1 MKVAIAG
8 GTGFIG
14 RHLVRYYI
22 NQKTSVVVVA
32 RKKHKSDHPLVRYTT
47 WEELETSLLPLE
59 GVDAIVNLAGETI
72 NQRWTAEAKTRILQ
86 SRLEAVA
93 HVKSWI
99 ENMERKPVLVNA
111 SGVAIYGTSDTE
123 TFIEESEWKKDD
135 FLASVVDEWEMAAE
149 HIPDTRVVLL
159 RLGVVL
165 GKDGGA
171 FPKMIKPFKLGLG
184 GRIGT
189 GNQPLSWIHID
200 DLCRLIDFCIEHE
213 EIEGPV
219 NATSPVSVTNDA
231 FGRAV
236 AAKLKKPYRFPV
248 PAFMMKLLFG
258 EMSMLLL
265 QGQKVFPAV
274 AVKHDFH
281 YQYPLIEAALDDL
294 LADKK

>member
-1 MKVAIAG
+1 MG
-8 GTGFIG
+8 G
-14 RHLVRYYI
+14 
-22 NQKTSVVVVA
+22 A
-32 RKKHKSDHPLVRYTT
+32 RD
-47 WEELETSLLPLE
+47 ELAAPE

-72 NQRWTAEAKTRILQ
+72 NQRWTAEAKARILQ
-86 SRLEAVA
+86 SRLDSVA
-93 HVKSWI
+93 SVQSWI
-99 ENMERKPVLVNA
+99 ERMERKPVLINA
-111 SGVAIYGTSDTE
+111 SGVAIYGTSDSE

-171 FPKMIKPFKLGLG
+171 FPKMIAPFKFAWRR
-184 GRIGT
+184 RIGT
-189 GNQPLSWIHID
+189 GRQPLSWIHID

-219 NATSPVSVTNDA
+219 NATTPMAVTNDA

-236 AAKLKKPYRFPV
+236 SSKLKKPYLFPV
-248 PAFMMKLLFG
+248 PAFMMKMLFG

-265 QGQKVFPAV
+265 QGQKVFPSV
-274 AVKHDFH
+274 A
-281 YQYPLIEAALDDL
+281 
-294 LADKK
+294 